1 MPSSIE
7 ELVMS
12 RKLSKLFWCG
22 VFVVV
27 FGAYLVLS
35 NVMSIITFA
44 SLYTSYFAHSSLT
57 SDMTGVYYILITNGV
72 MLVFEVVLVVAGVYV
87 AKKGM
92 VHEQSLM
99 PPVQQPANEPVS
111 SQIN

>member
-1 MPSSIE
+1 
-7 ELVMS
+7 MS

-35 NVMSIITFA
+35 NVMSIVTFA

-57 SDMTGVYYILITNGV
+57 SNMTGIYYVLITNGV
-72 MLVFEVVLVVAGVYV
+72 LLVFEVVLLAAGVYI

-92 VHEQSLM
+92 AHEQSPL
-99 PPVQQPANEPVS
+99 PSVQQSAIEPAS
-111 SQIN
+111 SQVN